1 MLPMPC
7 LRNRHF
13 LGLKGISGVS
23 PHNNNA
29 NITHGLYKVLAMD
42 QMMKTGGATDQSRV
56 FELAAELF
64 SVLATPMRLRVLSA
78 LCEREKSVNELL
90 LEINT
95 TQPNLSQH
103 LAVLYRTGV
112 LAKRKEGTQV
122 IYRVQSEK
130 AVALC
135 RSVCTQIAIELDE
148 PDAVPVGQSLTPRAA
163 IEA

>member
-1 MLPMPC
+1 YLYSDC
-7 LRNRHF
+7 L
-13 LGLKGISGVS
+13 
-23 PHNNNA
+23 
-29 NITHGLYKVLAMD
+29 MD
-42 QMMKTGGATDQSRV
+42 QMIAPGGRVGSAESSRV

-64 SVLATPMRLRVLSA
+64 AVLATPMRLRVLSA
-78 LCEREKSVNELL
+78 LCEHEKSVNELL
-90 LEINT
+90 AEIDT

-112 LAKRKEGTQV
+112 VAKRKEGAQV

-148 PDAVPVGQSLTPRAA
+148 PGAVPAAQSLSPRSSLQ
-163 IEA
+163 E

>member
-1 MLPMPC
+1 
-7 LRNRHF
+7 
-13 LGLKGISGVS
+13 
-23 PHNNNA
+23 
-29 NITHGLYKVLAMD
+29 MD
-42 QMMKTGGATDQSRV
+42 EMIQASAQVERGRV

-64 SVLATPMRLRVLSA
+64 GVLATPMRLRILSA

-90 LEINT
+90 AEIDT

-112 LAKRKEGTQV
+112 LAKRREGTQV

-148 PDAVPVGQSLTPRAA
+148 PGAMSPAESLSPRSGMLDA
-163 IEA
+163 

>member
-1 MLPMPC
+1 
-7 LRNRHF
+7 
-13 LGLKGISGVS
+13 
-23 PHNNNA
+23 
-29 NITHGLYKVLAMD
+29 MD
-42 QMMKTGGATDQSRV
+42 EMIQASAQVERGRV

-64 SVLATPMRLRVLSA
+64 AVLATPMRLRVLSA

-90 LEINT
+90 AEIDT

-112 LAKRKEGTQV
+112 LAKRREGTQV

-148 PDAVPVGQSLTPRAA
+148 PGALPPAQSLSPRPGMQDA
-163 IEA
+163 